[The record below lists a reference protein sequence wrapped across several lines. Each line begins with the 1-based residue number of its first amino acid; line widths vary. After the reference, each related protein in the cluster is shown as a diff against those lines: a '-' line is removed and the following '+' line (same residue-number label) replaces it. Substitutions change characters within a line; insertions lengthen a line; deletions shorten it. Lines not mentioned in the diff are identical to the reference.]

1 MKITVDNETCIG
13 CGMCISVCPEVFE
26 CADDGTK
33 SVCKLDDIPEDLKE
47 KQFVQQKRVTKE
59 LLLNSSKFDY
69 ELGILKEYNELI
81 EKTYYSLCDL
91 KNLSDL

>member
-1 MKITVDNETCIG
+1 MNKKELINTLEKNLKE
-13 CGMCISVCPEVFE
+13 
-26 CADDGTK
+26 
-33 SVCKLDDIPEDLKE
+33 LKE

-81 EKTYYSLCDL
+81 ENTYCSLCNL
-91 KNLSDL
+91 KKLK